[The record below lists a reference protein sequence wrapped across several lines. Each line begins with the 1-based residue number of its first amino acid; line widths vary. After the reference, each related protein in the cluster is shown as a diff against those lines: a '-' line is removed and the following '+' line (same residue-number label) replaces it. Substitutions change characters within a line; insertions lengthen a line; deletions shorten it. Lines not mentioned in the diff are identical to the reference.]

1 MQYIVS
7 LVDHSLRLIIPLFG
21 HLNTLL
27 REGAVYELSD
37 FDVTI
42 SLCISQRERERERLN
57 LVHLICLMQERNT
70 AADFILCYE
79 EMQPFVQTLPLV
91 ILQKE
96 IVLSKL
102 VSGLHMK
109 ARFSLKTLLGF
120 AILPHLYTH
129 EQRTY
134 IFLCGCIK
142 NIYFFFFA
150 QVDCCFIQRSFGQLY
165 SVSIC

>member
-1 MQYIVS
+1 MGVNMVLVEEKYIVS

-37 FDVTI
+37 FD
-42 SLCISQRERERERLN
+42 
-57 LVHLICLMQERNT
+57 ERNT

-109 ARFSLKTLLGF
+109 
-120 AILPHLYTH
+120 
-129 EQRTY
+129 
-134 IFLCGCIK
+134 
-142 NIYFFFFA
+142 
-150 QVDCCFIQRSFGQLY
+150 VDCCFIQRSFGQLY
-165 SVSIC
+165 SPTAIHVPKAALNELNDEHGLGCCE

>member
-1 MQYIVS
+1 MGVNMVLVEEKYIVS

-37 FDVTI
+37 FD
-42 SLCISQRERERERLN
+42 
-57 LVHLICLMQERNT
+57 ERNT

-109 ARFSLKTLLGF
+109 ARFSLKTLLGLI
-120 AILPHLYTH
+120 AVLSRDL
-129 EQRTY
+129 
-134 IFLCGCIK
+134 L
-142 NIYFFFFA
+142 
-150 QVDCCFIQRSFGQLY
+150 DSFIPLLQFMCLKQH
-165 SVSIC
+165 